1 MVRPATT
8 IPTRLD
14 AQASTVLWLYWQEP
28 RPLKRLCYL
37 HPLSPRKTQSSF
49 TTLIAY
55 FDIDERSGRC
65 EPVSLIQNSQGSAE
79 IRALIRPMVYCP
91 AAFSMP
97 SRIPGRI
104 LMCIRTIL
112 MVRIHLPPPRISDK
126 WWLTNTFPILGG
138 DLP

>member
-1 MVRPATT
+1 MVRLATT

-55 FDIDERSGRC
+55 FDINERSGHC
-65 EPVSLIQNSQGSAE
+65 EPVSLVRIQRVPQNPF
-79 IRALIRPMVYCP
+79 RPIVYCP
-91 AAFSMP
+91 RHFFNAL
-97 SRIPGRI
+97 PG
-104 LMCIRTIL
+104 T
-112 MVRIHLPPPRISDK
+112 
-126 WWLTNTFPILGG
+126 T
-138 DLP
+138 

>member
-1 MVRPATT
+1 MVRLATT

-55 FDIDERSGRC
+55 FDINERSGRC

-79 IRALIRPMVYCP
+79 RHFFNAFREGNLVLKWPANSGLSYALIR
-91 AAFSMP
+91 SN
-97 SRIPGRI
+97 
-104 LMCIRTIL
+104 L
-112 MVRIHLPPPRISDK
+112 D
-126 WWLTNTFPILGG
+126 
-138 DLP
+138 

>member
-1 MVRPATT
+1 MVRLATT

-28 RPLKRLCYL
+28 RRLKRLCYL

-65 EPVSLIQNSQGSAE
+65 EPVSLIQSSAE
-79 IRALIRPMVYCP
+79 IRALIRQWSIVPRHSPCLPVY
-91 AAFSMP
+91 
-97 SRIPGRI
+97 
-104 LMCIRTIL
+104 
-112 MVRIHLPPPRISDK
+112 
-126 WWLTNTFPILGG
+126 LGMAKF
-138 DLP
+138 